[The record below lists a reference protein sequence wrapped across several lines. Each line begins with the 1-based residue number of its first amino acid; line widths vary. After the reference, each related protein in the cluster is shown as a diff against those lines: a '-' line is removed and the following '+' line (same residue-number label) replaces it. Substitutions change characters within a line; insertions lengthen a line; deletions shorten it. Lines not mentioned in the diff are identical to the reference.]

1 MNNHT
6 TSPSTGKAA
15 LIAGVGL
22 LLMVIAAPFSEMYA
36 YPKLVVPGDAAQT
49 VKNIIANETLYNF
62 CIVGYLITF
71 ICDVIVAWA
80 LFIFFKSV
88 NGNVSLLTAWF
99 RVVYTAIALSALL
112 NLITVHRIAIS
123 NQDVFLKLLGPDQL
137 NAQVLLSLK
146 AFKSGFHFGIVF
158 FGIHLL
164 LIGYLIVKSDYV
176 PTLIGVLVILSG
188 LGYLTTGIEPYL
200 FRSIN
205 LDFAKF
211 TFYGELVFMLWLL
224 IKGSRIKNRE
234 IDTN

>member
-6 TSPSTGKAA
+6 TSPSPGKAA
-15 LIAGVGL
+15 LIAGIGL
-22 LLMVIAAPFSEMYA
+22 LIMVIAAPFSEMYA
-36 YPKLVVPGDAAQT
+36 YPKLVVTGDAAQT
-49 VKNIIANETLYNF
+49 VRNIIANESLYNC

-71 ICDVIVAWA
+71 ICDIIVAWA
-80 LFIFFKSV
+80 LFVFFKSV

-137 NAQVLLSLK
+137 NAQVLLLLK

-164 LIGYLIVKSDYV
+164 LVGYLIIKSDDV
-176 PTLIGVLVILSG
+176 PTLIGVLVVLSG
-188 LGYLTTGIEPYL
+188 LGYVTTGIEPYL
-200 FRSIN
+200 FRSIHV
-205 LDFAKF
+205 DFAKY
-211 TFYGELVFMLWLL
+211 TFYGELVFMLWLF
-224 IKGSRIKNRE
+224 IKGSRIKSQE
-234 IDTN
+234 IAGN